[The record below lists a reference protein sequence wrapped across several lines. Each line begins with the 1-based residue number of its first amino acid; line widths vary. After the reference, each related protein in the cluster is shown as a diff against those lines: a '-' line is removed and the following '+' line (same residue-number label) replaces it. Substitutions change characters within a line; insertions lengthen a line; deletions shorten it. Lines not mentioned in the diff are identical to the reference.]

1 MEALELESK
10 EDKRNNKRMD
20 RIRHYRKVIDLY
32 RCDENEKENTKNNHP
47 GEVDMLITIDGQNEM
62 LQEIKQHGEE
72 AVQAAITLRDLS
84 GATSSE

>member
-1 MEALELESK
+1 LEALELESK
-10 EDKRNNKRMD
+10 EDKGKNKRMD

-32 RCDENEKENTKNNHP
+32 RSDENEKENTKNNHP